1 MSTCISEAGEGALPT
16 MKRLSAALSILVV
29 IALILA
35 GPFSSMAQE
44 AKVVIK
50 MATLAPKGTAVAK
63 AFEELAG
70 KIRER
75 TGGEVAFKTYWGG
88 VQGDEKDVMRKIKL
102 GQLHGG
108 GFMGPGL
115 GLIVPEVR
123 VTEIPYVFRNYEEVG
138 YVRKKLQPDM
148 NRLFEEKGFKV
159 LGWMDLGFVYTF
171 SKEPLT
177 DLVVARRQ
185 KWWALEG
192 EPIGQAVYQALDISP
207 VSLSIS
213 DVATSLS
220 TNLID
225 CANSTPF
232 GAVAFQWYTKF
243 KYMTGYPSTNILG
256 ATIVKKDIWDRISPA
271 SQRIILDVSAD
282 QHLKIEQATRR
293 EDARSIDLLRKSG
306 ITIVKYD
313 IKDREM
319 QYVFEASKKARESLV
334 GKLYP
339 RELLDR
345 TLALV
350 EEYRRSH
357 PSDTTVIRL
366 DQGH

>member
-1 MSTCISEAGEGALPT
+1 
-16 MKRLSAALSILVV
+16 MKRLQAALITSVMT
-29 IALILA
+29 ALIVSGPVPAA
-35 GPFSSMAQE
+35 GQD

-63 AFEELAG
+63 AFEELARQ
-70 KIRER
+70 IREM
-75 TGGEVAFKTYWGG
+75 TGNEVAFKTYWGG

-177 DLVVARRQ
+177 DLGVARRQ

-192 EPIGQAVYQALDISP
+192 EPIGQAMYQALNISP
-207 VSLSIS
+207 ISLSIS

-232 GAVAFQWYTKF
+232 GAVAFQWYTRF

-271 SQRIILDVSAD
+271 SQKTILEVAAA
-282 QHLKIEQATRR
+282 QHLKIERATRF
-293 EDARSIDLLRKSG
+293 EDAKSIDLLRKSG
-306 ITIVKYD
+306 IHIVKYD
-313 IKDREM
+313 IRDKEM
-319 QYVFEASKKARESLV
+319 QYVFDASKKARENLV
-334 GKLYP
+334 GRLYP

-345 TLALV
+345 TMALV
-350 EEYRRSH
+350 EEYRKSH

-366 DQGH
+366 DQVQ

>member
-1 MSTCISEAGEGALPT
+1 MRT
-16 MKRLSAALSILVV
+16 SITAI
-29 IALILA
+29 IALVTVMVLS
-35 GPFSSMAQE
+35 GPAAAQD
-44 AKVVIK
+44 ARIVIK

-63 AFEELAG
+63 AFEDLAG
-70 KIRER
+70 QIRER

-88 VQGDEKDVMRKIKL
+88 VQGDEKDVMRKIRL

-138 YVRKKLQPDM
+138 YVRGRLQPEM
-148 NRLFEEKGFKV
+148 ERLFEEKGFTV
-159 LGWMDLGFVYTF
+159 LGWMNLGFVYTF

-177 DLVVARRQ
+177 DLTVARRQ

-192 EPIGQAVYQALDISP
+192 EPISQAVYQSLNISP

-225 CANSTPF
+225 CANSTTF

-256 ATIVKKDIWDRISPA
+256 ATIVRKDLWDRISPA
-271 SQRIILDVSAD
+271 SQKIILEVAAA
-282 QHLKIEQATRR
+282 QHVRIEKATRY
-293 EDARSIDLLRKSG
+293 EDARSLDLLRKSG
-306 ITIVKYD
+306 IQIVKYD
-313 IKDREM
+313 IQDKEM
-319 QYVFEASKKARESLV
+319 QYVFEASRKARESLV
-334 GKLYP
+334 GHLYS
-339 RELLDR
+339 RDLLDR
-345 TLALV
+345 TMSLV
-350 EEYRRSH
+350 EEYRAAH

-366 DQGH
+366 DQGK

>member
-1 MSTCISEAGEGALPT
+1 MKTLYAVLVTFVMAAMISSLPT
-16 MKRLSAALSILVV
+16 P
-29 IALILA
+29 A
-35 GPFSSMAQE
+35 GAQE

-63 AFEELAG
+63 AFEELASQ
-70 KIRER
+70 IREK
-75 TGGEVAFKTYWGG
+75 TLGEVTFKTYWGG

-171 SKEPLT
+171 SKVPLT
-177 DLVVARRQ
+177 DLMVARKQ
-185 KWWALEG
+185 KWWAMEG
-192 EPIGQAVYQALDISP
+192 EPISQAVYQALEISP
-207 VSLSIS
+207 ISLSIS

-225 CANSTPF
+225 CANTTPF
-232 GAVAFQWYTKF
+232 GAVAFQWYTRF
-243 KYMTGYPSTNILG
+243 RYMTGYPSTNILG
-256 ATIVKKDIWDRISPA
+256 ATIVKKDIWDRISPP
-271 SQRIILDVSAD
+271 SQKIIMEVAAA
-282 QHLKIEQATRR
+282 QHLKIEKATRY
-293 EDARSIDLLRKSG
+293 EDAKSIDLLRKSG
-306 ITIVKYD
+306 IQIVKYD
-313 IKDREM
+313 IKDKEM
-319 QYVFEASKKARESLV
+319 QYVFDASKKARESLV
-334 GKLYP
+334 GRLYP

-345 TLALV
+345 TMSLV
-350 EEYRRSH
+350 EEYRKSH

-366 DQGH
+366 DQGQ

>member
-1 MSTCISEAGEGALPT
+1 
-16 MKRLSAALSILVV
+16 MKRLFPSIVTLVTA
-29 IALILA
+29 ALILC
-35 GPFSSMAQE
+35 GPSLAAAQE

-63 AFEELAG
+63 AFEELANS
-70 KIRER
+70 IREK
-75 TGGEVAFKTYWGG
+75 TLGEVAFKTYWGG

-123 VTEIPYVFRNYEEVG
+123 VTEIPYVFKNYEEVG

-177 DLVVARRQ
+177 DLGVARRQ

-192 EPIGQAVYQALDISP
+192 EPISQAVYQALDISP
-207 VSLSIS
+207 ISLSIS

-271 SQRIILDVSAD
+271 SQKIILEVAAA
-282 QHLKIEQATRR
+282 QHLKIEKATRY
-293 EDARSIDLLRKSG
+293 EDAKSIDLLRKSG

-313 IKDREM
+313 IRDKEM
-319 QYVFEASKKARESLV
+319 QYVFEAAKKARESLV
-334 GKLYP
+334 GKLYS

-345 TLALV
+345 TMTLV
-350 EEYRRSH
+350 EEYRKSH

-366 DQGH
+366 DQGQ

>member
-1 MSTCISEAGEGALPT
+1 
-16 MKRLSAALSILVV
+16 MKRLSYA
-29 IALILA
+29 ILA
-35 GPFSSMAQE
+35 LVITSLAVFLPSAAAAQD
-44 AKVVIK
+44 ATIVIK

-63 AFEELAG
+63 AFDELANQ
-70 KIRER
+70 IREK
-75 TGGEVAFKTYWGG
+75 THGEVAFKTYWGG

-123 VTEIPYVFRNYEEVG
+123 VTEIPYVFRNYDEVG
-138 YVRKKLQPDM
+138 YVRKKLQPEM
-148 NRLFEEKGFKV
+148 NRLFEKQGYKV

-177 DLVVARRQ
+177 DLAVARRQ

-192 EPIGQAVYQALDISP
+192 EPISQAVYQALDISP

-243 KYMTGYPSTNILG
+243 RYMTGYPSTNILG
-256 ATIVKKDIWDRISPA
+256 ATIVKKDIWDRISPS
-271 SQRIILDVSAD
+271 SQKTILDVAAA
-282 QHLKIEQATRR
+282 QHLKIEKATRY
-293 EDARSIDLLRKSG
+293 EDAKSIDLLLKSG

-313 IKDREM
+313 IRDKEM
-319 QYVFEASKKARESLV
+319 LYVFDASKKARESLV
-334 GKLYP
+334 GRLYS
-339 RELLDR
+339 RGLLDR
-345 TLALV
+345 TMALV
-350 EEYRRSH
+350 EEYRKSH
-357 PSDTTVIRL
+357 PADATVIRL
-366 DQGH
+366 DQGQ

>member
-1 MSTCISEAGEGALPT
+1 
-16 MKRLSAALSILVV
+16 MKRVSPAI
-29 IALILA
+29 IALVMTALVLCGQSPA
-35 GPFSSMAQE
+35 AAQE

-63 AFEELAG
+63 AFDELANQ
-70 KIRER
+70 IREK
-75 TGGEVAFKTYWGG
+75 TLGEVAFKTYWGG
-88 VQGDEKDVMRKIKL
+88 VQGDERDVMRKIKL

-138 YVRKKLQPDM
+138 YVRKMLQPDM

-159 LGWMDLGFVYTF
+159 LGWMDLGFVYIF

-177 DLVVARRQ
+177 DLGVARRQ

-192 EPIGQAVYQALDISP
+192 EPLSQAMYQALEISP

-232 GAVAFQWYTKF
+232 GAVAFQWYSRF
-243 KYMTGYPSTNILG
+243 NYMTGYPSTNILG
-256 ATIVKKDIWDRISPA
+256 ATIVKKDIWDKISPA
-271 SQRIILDVSAD
+271 SQKIILEVATG
-282 QHLKIEQATRR
+282 QHLKIEKATRY
-293 EDARSIDLLRKSG
+293 EDAKSIDLLR
-306 ITIVKYD
+306 
-313 IKDREM
+313 
-319 QYVFEASKKARESLV
+319 
-334 GKLYP
+334 
-339 RELLDR
+339 
-345 TLALV
+345 
-350 EEYRRSH
+350 
-357 PSDTTVIRL
+357 
-366 DQGH
+366 